1 MIKIALVGDIGSGK
15 SYIANLFN
23 YPIFNAD
30 AAVANIYKNN
40 KICFSR
46 IKKRFPKYIS
56 SFPIKKKEITKIILT
71 DSKNVKHISKIIH
84 PIVRKK
90 MNLFLKKNK
99 NKKIVILDV
108 PLYLENKLNKKNDI
122 IIFIQSKK
130 TEILKRL
137 HKRKG
142 FNIVLIKKLKK
153 IQLSLENKKKKSNF
167 VIKNNFTKKNA
178 KRYVK
183 YILNKILS

>member
-1 MIKIALVGDIGSGK
+1 MG
-15 SYIANLFN
+15 
-23 YPIFNAD
+23 
-30 AAVANIYKNN
+30 

-56 SFPIKKKEITKIILT
+56 SFPIKKKITKIILT

-122 IIFIQSKK
+122 IIFIQS
-130 TEILKRL
+130 
-137 HKRKG
+137 
-142 FNIVLIKKLKK
+142 
-153 IQLSLENKKKKSNF
+153 NKKALYASKENIKE
-167 VIKNNFTKKNA
+167 VEKIKN
-178 KRYVK
+178 
-183 YILNKILS
+183 